1 MKATTMILTALLL
14 LTGCQENSAGTGS
27 TGTSSAGTSSAG
39 SGTATET
46 STGTSSTGAAQPSA
60 TPAGS
65 ADSQTG
71 AGSGATSAPPAS
83 SGSGTAA
90 GGAGT
95 TGTQDPDRLA
105 YDENTISVVENN
117 QEGVVFVTRLDQVGN
132 GSLFSESPLAPQP
145 SPAPGGAEVVTGS
158 GSGFL
163 IDAQGDI
170 LTNYHVIQ
178 DAANVRV
185 RLHGNEREYEAR
197 VVGTAPDYDLALLR
211 AEGLPSG
218 LTPMRL
224 GDSDSLRVG
233 EKAIAMGAPFGLE
246 FTVTQGIVSALERV
260 IPTGVN
266 YIPQNSIQ
274 TDAAINPGNSGGPLV
289 NSRGEVIG
297 VNTQILSPAGAATG
311 VGQNA
316 GVGFAIPINV
326 AKSLL
331 PRLRAGEDIS
341 VPRIGVVTLNLQA
354 LTPSAREALDLP
366 DSGVLVQSVEPGSP
380 AAQAGLRGG
389 QRSQQFPD
397 GTIRL
402 GGDVITEIDGEAVDS
417 VQDLQ
422 SVLIGKEPGDQVTL
436 NVERGGQEV
445 ERELTLTP
453 PAGR

>member
-14 LTGCQENSAGTGS
+14 LTGCQDSQTGSGTTTTTTGTAQSPEAQSPETQSSGTPSPGAQSGESAAQAGTGS
-27 TGTSSAGTSSAG
+27 S
-39 SGTATET
+39 
-46 STGTSSTGAAQPSA
+46 
-60 TPAGS
+60 
-65 ADSQTG
+65 
-71 AGSGATSAPPAS
+71 ATSAPPTS
-83 SGSGTAA
+83 SGSGTAS
-90 GGAGT
+90 GGS
-95 TGTQDPDRLA
+95 GTQDADRLA

-132 GSLFSESPLAPQP
+132 GSLFSESPLAPQLP
-145 SPAPGGAEVVTGS
+145 PEAGGAEVVTGS

-163 IDAQGDI
+163 IDTRGDI

-185 RLHGNEREYEAR
+185 RLHGNEQEYEAR

-211 AEGLPSG
+211 AEGLPPG
-218 LTPMRL
+218 ITPMRL
-224 GDSDSLRVG
+224 GDSDALRVG

-246 FTVTQGIVSALERV
+246 FTVTQGIVSAIERV
-260 IPTGVN
+260 IPTGIN

-297 VNTQILSPAGAATG
+297 VNTQILSPAGAASG

-366 DSGVLVQSVEPGSP
+366 DRGVLVQSVEPGSP

-389 QRSQQFPD
+389 QRTQQFPD

-402 GGDVITEIDGEAVDS
+402 GGDVITEIDGEEVES

-436 NVERGGQEV
+436 TVERGGQSV
-445 ERELTLTP
+445 ERDLTLTP